1 MAYAHRDVSTMRANY
16 DQENDILYIVVK
28 DGAAFDSKELED
40 DLRVEYDQKGDI
52 VGLEVFGARRNIG
65 RAMAEEIAQHAS
77 RKMK

>member
-1 MAYAHRDVSTMRANY
+1 MKANY

-52 VGLEVFGARRNIG
+52 KNPVYDIYVWKDGKSVHGA
-65 RAMAEEIAQHAS
+65 
-77 RKMK
+77 K